1 MHHRLPFHKSKSSAM
16 RLQQRCTCL
25 WRKDKRHQIFNGL
38 TANMYHLGLGKDI
51 RRKVFQLTNLKFN
64 IIQYQFL
71 KSQYWSFYS
80 RRIST
85 LGYFIVQHISPY
97 SRVSAELTKKKK
109 LGLPNYVLNKSV
121 TEFSCFV
128 VLMLI
133 KYYSNAKLEIISLY
147 SS

>member
-1 MHHRLPFHKSKSSAM
+1 MSNLICTIGCHSTNQNHQQWDCSSDAHVCGGKTNDI
-16 RLQQRCTCL
+16 RSAQGILS
-25 WRKDKRHQIFNGL
+25 L

-71 KSQYWSFYS
+71 KSQYWSFYT

-97 SRVSAELTKKKK
+97 SRVSAELTKKKTWFTK
-109 LGLPNYVLNKSV
+109 L
-121 TEFSCFV
+121 CFKQKCYW
-128 VLMLI
+128 I
-133 KYYSNAKLEIISLY
+133 
-147 SS
+147 